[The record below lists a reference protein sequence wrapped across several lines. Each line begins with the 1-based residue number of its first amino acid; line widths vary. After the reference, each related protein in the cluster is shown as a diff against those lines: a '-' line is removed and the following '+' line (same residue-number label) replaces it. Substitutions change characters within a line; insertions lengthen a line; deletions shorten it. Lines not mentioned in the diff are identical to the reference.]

1 MIPELGHVALI
12 LALQLAL
19 LQSLLCLAG
28 AARDRDGWMR
38 MGKSAA
44 NAQLLFVLAS
54 FAALAWAYY
63 ANDFS
68 VLNVAEHSSRQLP
81 TPYRLTATW
90 GSHEGSM
97 MLWILILAGWTVA
110 LNLSTGHLPSAL
122 QARVV
127 GVMGAVSAVLLT
139 FVLFTSNPFLRL
151 DPPPPEG
158 MDLNPLLQDPGMII
172 HPPLLYMGYVG
183 FVVAFAFAVA
193 TMLGNTVS
201 NDWARWARPWT
212 QAAWAFLTLGITVGS
227 WWAYYELGWGGWWF
241 WDPTENASLMPW
253 LAGTA
258 LMHALAV
265 TEKRGN
271 LHLWSIFLAITA
283 FSLCL
288 VGTFLVRSG
297 VLSSVHAFALDPAR
311 GLFIL
316 LFLVLVIGGALLLFA
331 LRASRLRRSTPLP
344 LVSHEVL
351 VLSGNVLLL
360 VAAATVL
367 LGTLYPLLLDAL
379 ELGKVSVGPPYFNAV
394 FVPLMVPVL
403 LLVGLGV
410 QSGWQDNSLWAMAA
424 KLKWLGLAALL
435 LGAALPWLYR
445 ELRWPAMLAVTL
457 ASWITLATVQ
467 GLVRQYQ
474 ERNRKALSVLGM
486 SVAHIGLAISVVG
499 IGFVS
504 SFESEQDLAM
514 RPGDTASVAGYTL
527 MFHGVTEVPGPNF
540 SAVVANL
547 SVSRAGK
554 ELDRLKPE
562 KRVYHAS
569 RKQMTESAIRY
580 SIGGDLYAAL
590 GEPLKEGAWSVRLYH
605 KPLVIW
611 IWLGALVM
619 ASGAAL
625 SILARRSMRS
635 TT

>member
-19 LQSLLCLAG
+19 VQSLLSLAG
-28 AARDRDGWMR
+28 AARDREGWMR
-38 MGKSAA
+38 MGQSAA

-54 FAALAWAYY
+54 FGALAWAFYTH
-63 ANDFS
+63 DFS

-97 MLWILILAGWTVA
+97 MLWVLILAGWTVA
-110 LNLSTGHLPSAL
+110 LNLGGPQLPPAL
-122 QARVV
+122 KARVL
-127 GVMGAVSAVLLT
+127 GVMGGVSAVLLA

-151 DPPPPEG
+151 DPPPPDG
-158 MDLNPLLQDPGMII
+158 MDLNPLLQDPGMVI
-172 HPPLLYMGYVG
+172 HPPLLYLGYVG
-183 FVVAFAFAVA
+183 FVVAFAFAIA
-193 TMLGNTVS
+193 TMLGNTAS
-201 NDWARWARPWT
+201 KDWARWARPWT

-265 TEKRGN
+265 TEKSGK

-331 LRASRLRRSTPLP
+331 LRASSLMRATPQA
-344 LVSHEVL
+344 LVTHEVL
-351 VLSGNVLLL
+351 VLAGNVLLL
-360 VAAATVL
+360 VTAATVL

-379 ELGKVSVGPPYFNAV
+379 DLGKVSVGPPYFNAV

-403 LLVGLGV
+403 LLVGL
-410 QSGWQDNSLWAMAA
+410 AMHARGHDTHLRA
-424 KLKWLGLAALL
+424 IATRLKWHGLAALM
-435 LGAALPWLYR
+435 LGAALPLLYR
-445 ELRWPAMLAVTL
+445 ELRWPAMLAITL
-457 ASWITLATVQ
+457 ACWVTLATVQ
-467 GLVRQYQ
+467 GLRQQYQ
-474 ERNRKALSVLGM
+474 TRGRQALSVLGM
-486 SVAHIGLAISVVG
+486 GVAHIGLAISIVG

-504 SFESEQDLAM
+504 AFESEQDLAM
-514 RPGDTASVAGYTL
+514 RPGDTASLAGYTL
-527 MFHGVTEVPGPNF
+527 TFHGVTEVPGPNF
-540 SAVVANL
+540 SAVVADL
-547 SVSRAGK
+547 GVSRNGK
-554 ELDRLKPE
+554 NIDRLKPE

-580 SIGGDLYAAL
+580 SIAGDLYAAL
-590 GEPLKEGAWSVRLYH
+590 GEPLKDGAWSMRLYH

-611 IWLGALVM
+611 IWLGAMVM

-625 SILARRSMRS
+625 SVIARRRLRS
-635 TT
+635 TP

>member
-19 LQSLLCLAG
+19 VQSGLCLAG
-28 AARDRDGWMR
+28 AARNQAGWMR
-38 MGKSAA
+38 MGKGAA

-97 MLWILILAGWTVA
+97 MLWVLILAGWTVA
-110 LNLSTGHLPSAL
+110 LNLGTRRLPPDL
-122 QARVV
+122 KARVL
-127 GVMGAVSAVLLT
+127 GVMGGVSAVLLA

-158 MDLNPLLQDPGMII
+158 MDLNPLLQDPGMVI

-193 TMLGNTVS
+193 TMLGNS
-201 NDWARWARPWT
+201 ASSDWARWARPWT

-265 TEKRGN
+265 TEKRGS
-271 LHLWSIFLAITA
+271 LHLWSIFLAITT

-331 LRASRLRRSTPLP
+331 LRASSLLRSGSQA
-344 LVSHEVL
+344 LVTHEVL

-379 ELGKVSVGPPYFNAV
+379 DLGKVSVGPPYFNAV
-394 FVPLMVPVL
+394 FVPLMVPVM
-403 LLVGLGV
+403 LLVGL
-410 QSGWQDNSLWAMAA
+410 AMHARGIDTRLRAIAA
-424 KLKWLGLAALL
+424 PLKWHGLTALI
-435 LGAALPWLYR
+435 LGAGLPWLYR
-445 ELRWPAMLAVTL
+445 ELRWPAMLAITL

-467 GLVRQYQ
+467 GLVHQYQ
-474 ERNRKALSVLGM
+474 ARGRQALSVLGM
-486 SVAHIGLAISVVG
+486 GVAHIGLAISVVG

-514 RPGDTASVAGYTL
+514 RPGDTASLAGYTL
-527 MFHGVTEVPGPNF
+527 TFQGVTEVPGPNF
-540 SAVVANL
+540 SAVVADL
-547 SVSRAGK
+547 SVSRDGK
-554 ELDRLKPE
+554 NVDRLKPE

-580 SIGGDLYAAL
+580 SVTGDLYASL
-590 GEPLKEGAWSVRLYH
+590 GEPLKDGAWSVRLYH

-619 ASGAAL
+619 ASGAAI
-625 SILARRSMRS
+625 SILARRLRS

>member
-19 LQSLLCLAG
+19 VQSVLCLAG
-28 AARDRDGWMR
+28 AARNQAGWMHT
-38 MGKSAA
+38 GKSAA

-97 MLWILILAGWTVA
+97 MLWVLILSGWTVA
-110 LNLSTGHLPSAL
+110 LNLGTRQLPL
-122 QARVV
+122 KLKARVL
-127 GVMGAVSAVLLT
+127 GVIGGVSAVLLA

-158 MDLNPLLQDPGMII
+158 MDLNPLLQDPGMVI

-183 FVVAFAFAVA
+183 FVVAFAFAIA
-193 TMLGNTVS
+193 TMLENTAS
-201 NDWARWARPWT
+201 KDWASWARPWT
-212 QAAWAFLTLGITVGS
+212 QAAWAFLTIGITVGS

-265 TEKRGN
+265 TEKRGK
-271 LHLWSIFLAITA
+271 LHLWSIFLAITV

-331 LRASRLRRSTPLP
+331 LRASSLLRNAQQA
-344 LVSHEVL
+344 LVTHEVL

-367 LGTLYPLLLDAL
+367 LGTLYPLILDAL
-379 ELGKVSVGPPYFNAV
+379 DLGKVSVGPPYFNAV

-403 LLVGLGV
+403 LLVGL
-410 QSGWQDNSLWAMAA
+410 AMHARGIDTRLRAIAA
-424 KLKWLGLAALL
+424 QLKWHGLAALM
-435 LGAALPWLYR
+435 LGAVVPLLYR
-445 ELRWPAMLAVTL
+445 DLRWPAMLAITL
-457 ASWITLATVQ
+457 ASWITLTTAQ
-467 GLVRQYQ
+467 GLVHQYQ
-474 ERNRKALSVLGM
+474 ARGRQALSVLGM

-499 IGFVS
+499 VGFVS
-504 SFESEQDLAM
+504 SYEREQDLAM
-514 RPGDTASVAGYTL
+514 RPGDTASLAGYTL
-527 MFHGVTEVPGPNF
+527 TFRGVTEVPGPNF
-540 SAVVANL
+540 SAVVADL
-547 SVSRAGK
+547 SISRDGK
-554 ELDRLKPE
+554 NVDRLNPE

-580 SIGGDLYAAL
+580 SITGDLYAAL
-590 GEPLKEGAWSVRLYH
+590 GEPLKDGAWSVRLYH

-619 ASGAAL
+619 AGGAAI
-625 SILARRSMRS
+625 SILARRLRSM
-635 TT
+635 T

>member
-19 LQSLLCLAG
+19 VQSVLCLAG
-28 AARDRDGWMR
+28 AARNQAGWMR
-38 MGKSAA
+38 AGKSAA

-97 MLWILILAGWTVA
+97 MLWVLILSGWTVA
-110 LNLSTGHLPSAL
+110 LNLGTRQLPL
-122 QARVV
+122 ELKARVL
-127 GVMGAVSAVLLT
+127 GVIGGVSAVLLA

-183 FVVAFAFAVA
+183 FVVAFAFAIA
-193 TMLGNTVS
+193 TMLGNTTS

-212 QAAWAFLTLGITVGS
+212 QAAWGFLTLGITVGS

-258 LMHALAV
+258 LMHALTV
-265 TEKRGN
+265 TEKRGK
-271 LHLWSIFLAITA
+271 LHLWSIFLAITV

-331 LRASRLRRSTPLP
+331 LRASSLLRNAQQA
-344 LVSHEVL
+344 LVTHEVL

-367 LGTLYPLLLDAL
+367 LGTLYPLILDAL
-379 ELGKVSVGPPYFNAV
+379 DLGKVSVGPPYFNAV

-403 LLVGLGV
+403 LLVGL
-410 QSGWQDNSLWAMAA
+410 AMHARGHDTRLRAIAA
-424 KLKWLGLAALL
+424 QLKWHGLAALM
-435 LGAALPWLYR
+435 LGAVVPLLYR
-445 ELRWPAMLAVTL
+445 DLRWPAMLAITL

-467 GLVRQYQ
+467 GLVHQYQ
-474 ERNRKALSVLGM
+474 ARGRQALSVLGM

-499 IGFVS
+499 VGFVS
-504 SFESEQDLAM
+504 SYESEQDLAM
-514 RPGDTASVAGYTL
+514 RPGDTASLAGYTL
-527 MFHGVTEVPGPNF
+527 TFRGVTEVPGPNF
-540 SAVVANL
+540 SAVVADL
-547 SVSRAGK
+547 IVSRDGNNV
-554 ELDRLKPE
+554 DRLNPE

-580 SIGGDLYAAL
+580 SITGDLYAAL
-590 GEPLKEGAWSVRLYH
+590 GEPLKAGAWSVRLYH

-619 ASGAAL
+619 ASGAAIA
-625 SILARRSMRS
+625 ILARRLRSM
-635 TT
+635 T

>member
-19 LQSLLCLAG
+19 VQSVLCLAG
-28 AARDRDGWMR
+28 AARNQAGWMR
-38 MGKSAA
+38 TGKSAA

-97 MLWILILAGWTVA
+97 MLWVLILSGWTVA
-110 LNLSTGHLPSAL
+110 LNLGTRQLPL
-122 QARVV
+122 ELKARVL
-127 GVMGAVSAVLLT
+127 GVIGGVSAVLLA

-183 FVVAFAFAVA
+183 FVVAFAFAIA
-193 TMLGNTVS
+193 TMLENTTS
-201 NDWARWARPWT
+201 KDWARWARPWT
-212 QAAWAFLTLGITVGS
+212 QAAWAFLTIGITVGS

-265 TEKRGN
+265 TEKRGK
-271 LHLWSIFLAITA
+271 LHLWSIFLAIA
-283 FSLCL
+283 VFSLCL

-331 LRASRLRRSTPLP
+331 LRASSLLRNAQQA
-344 LVSHEVL
+344 LVTHEVL

-367 LGTLYPLLLDAL
+367 LGTLYPLILDAL
-379 ELGKVSVGPPYFNAV
+379 DLGKVSVGPPYFNAV

-403 LLVGLGV
+403 LLVGL
-410 QSGWQDNSLWAMAA
+410 AMHARGHDTRLRAIAA
-424 KLKWLGLAALL
+424 KLKWHGLAALM
-435 LGAALPWLYR
+435 LGAVVPLLYR
-445 ELRWPAMLAVTL
+445 DLRWPAMLAITL

-467 GLVRQYQ
+467 GLVHQYQ
-474 ERNRKALSVLGM
+474 ARGRQALSVLGM

-514 RPGDTASVAGYTL
+514 RPGDTASLAGYTL
-527 MFHGVTEVPGPNF
+527 TFRGVTEVPGPNF
-540 SAVVANL
+540 SAVVADL
-547 SVSRAGK
+547 SVSRDGNNV
-554 ELDRLKPE
+554 DSLKPE

-580 SIGGDLYAAL
+580 SITGDLYAAL
-590 GEPLKEGAWSVRLYH
+590 GEPLKDGAWSVRLYH

-619 ASGAAL
+619 ASGAAI
-625 SILARRSMRS
+625 SILARRLRS

>member
-12 LALQLAL
+12 LAMQLAL
-19 LQSLLCLAG
+19 VQSLLCLAG
-28 AARDRDGWMR
+28 AAHDREGWMR
-38 MGKSAA
+38 IGKRAA
-44 NAQLLFVLAS
+44 NAQMIFVLVS

-97 MLWILILAGWTVA
+97 MLWVLILSGWTVA
-110 LNLSTGHLPSAL
+110 LNLSTGHLPVTL
-122 QARVV
+122 QVRVV
-127 GVMGAVSAVLLT
+127 GVMGGVSAALLA
-139 FVLFTSNPFLRL
+139 FVLFTSNPFLRI
-151 DPPPPEG
+151 DPPPPDG

-183 FVVAFAFAVA
+183 FIVAFAFAVA
-193 TMLGNTVS
+193 TMLGNTTS

-241 WDPTENASLMPW
+241 WDPTENASLLPW

-271 LHLWSIFLAITA
+271 LHLWSVFLAITA

-297 VLSSVHAFALDPAR
+297 VLSSVHAFAQDPAR

-316 LFLVLVIGGALLLFA
+316 LFLILVIGGALLLFA
-331 LRASRLRRSTPLP
+331 LRASRLVRAAPAP

-367 LGTLYPLLLDAL
+367 LGTLYPLILDAL

-403 LLVGLGV
+403 LLIGLGM
-410 QSGWQDNSLWAMAA
+410 QAGGHDPSLRAIVA
-424 KLKWLGLAALL
+424 KLRWHGLAALM

-445 ELRWPAMLAVTL
+445 ELRWPAMLAITL

-467 GLVRQYQ
+467 GLIDQFRRQA
-474 ERNRKALSVLGM
+474 RKTLTTLGM

-504 SFESEQDLAM
+504 SYASEQDLAM
-514 RPGDTASVAGYTL
+514 RPGDTASLAGYTL
-527 MFHGVTEVPGPNF
+527 TFHGVTELPGPNF
-540 SAVVANL
+540 SAVVADL
-547 SVSRAGK
+547 SLSQGGK
-554 ELDRLKPE
+554 IMDRLSPE
-562 KRVYHAS
+562 KRVYHVS
-569 RKQMTESAIRY
+569 RKQMSESAIRY
-580 SIGGDLYAAL
+580 GIGGDLYAAL
-590 GEPLKEGAWSVRLYH
+590 GEPLQNGAWSVRLYH

-619 ASGAAL
+619 GMGAAI
-625 SILARRSMRS
+625 SAIARRRMRS

>member
-1 MIPELGHVALI
+1 MIPELGHVTLI

-19 LQSLLCLAG
+19 VQSLLCLAG
-28 AARDRDGWMR
+28 AARDRAGWMR

-54 FAALAWAYY
+54 FGALAWAYY

-127 GVMGAVSAVLLT
+127 GVMGGVSFVLLA

-158 MDLNPLLQDPGMII
+158 MDLNPLLQDPGMVI
-172 HPPLLYMGYVG
+172 HPPLLYLGYVG

-193 TMLGNTVS
+193 TMLGNTAS
-201 NDWARWARPWT
+201 QDWARWARPWT

-265 TEKRGN
+265 TEKRGK

-297 VLSSVHAFALDPAR
+297 VLSSVHAFAQDPAR

-331 LRASRLRRSTPLP
+331 LRAPRLLRSAAQP
-344 LVSHEVL
+344 LVAHEVL

-367 LGTLYPLLLDAL
+367 LGTLYPLMLDAL
-379 ELGKVSVGPPYFNAV
+379 DLGKVSVGPPYFNAV

-403 LLVGLGV
+403 LLLGLGMHA
-410 QSGWQDNSLWAMAA
+410 GGPDTHLRAIAI
-424 KLKWLGLAALL
+424 KLKWHGLAALM

-445 ELRWPAMLAVTL
+445 ELRWPAMLAITL
-457 ASWITLATVQ
+457 AGWITLATVQ
-467 GLVRQYQ
+467 GLVHQYQ
-474 ERNRKALSVLGM
+474 QRSRSALSVLGM

-514 RPGDTASVAGYTL
+514 RPGDTARLAGYTL
-527 MFHGVTEVPGPNF
+527 TFRGVTEVPGPNF
-540 SAVVANL
+540 SAVVADL
-547 SVSRAGK
+547 SVSRGGQ

-580 SIGGDLYAAL
+580 GIGGDLYAAL
-590 GEPLKEGAWSVRLYH
+590 GEPLKDGAWSMRLYH

-625 SILARRSMRS
+625 SVVAQRRLRS